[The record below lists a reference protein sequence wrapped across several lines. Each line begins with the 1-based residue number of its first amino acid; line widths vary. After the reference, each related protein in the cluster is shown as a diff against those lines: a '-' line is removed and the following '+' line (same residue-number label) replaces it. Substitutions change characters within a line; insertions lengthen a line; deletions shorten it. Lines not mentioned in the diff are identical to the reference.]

1 MVVFYSSL
9 AYNTPTI
16 SEIYRDFN
24 FILYRSF
31 CVLLGFAVVFR
42 ESYERIHCSVSL
54 RGQYEF
60 LQASLIILSR
70 ESIGRVA
77 SSTSIAVRFLP
88 ITSFVEFS
96 SRASVLS
103 SSIRASICACVF
115 TLYFYELITLPPLL
129 FFFGREPLPFCT
141 SSRIEF
147 LP

>member
-1 MVVFYSSL
+1 MMVVFYSSL

-16 SEIYRDFN
+16 PEIYRDFN
-24 FILYRSF
+24 LIFYRSF

-42 ESYERIHCSVSL
+42 ESYERIHCNVSL

-70 ESIGRVA
+70 DSIGRVA

-103 SSIRASICACVF
+103 SSIRAFISFSV
-115 TLYFYELITLPPLL
+115 LIVGFLL
-129 FFFGREPLPFCT
+129 SYSVWLWIQIEYIWFCKWAKRLRT
-141 SSRIEF
+141 
-147 LP
+147 